1 MYKVKRFSKSKK
13 KGISTSDKVLGTG
26 IGLSSIA
33 AITAADNHSKYKD
46 LAKNKTSQ
54 FNRYRKELGKANE
67 FIRQEVRN
75 GGDRWKGIFG
85 KTVAEAD
92 KSALNYLKDMTNLH
106 KDSAKA
112 YRDKAKSSGKMAI
125 GAGLTAAGLIGAKY
139 AHDKL
144 SNKGG
149 SKDNKK

>member
-13 KGISTSDKVLGTG
+13 KSSTSDKVPGTG
-26 IGLSSIA
+26 IGLSSVV
-33 AITAADNHSKYKD
+33 AINASDRHSKYKD
-46 LAKNKTSQ
+46 LAKSNTSE
-54 FNRYRKELGKANE
+54 FNRYRNELGKASE

-75 GGDRWKGIFG
+75 GGDRWRNAFG
-85 KTVAEAD
+85 ESIARSD
-92 KSALNYLKDMTNLH
+92 KRALNTLKDAANFH
-106 KDSAKA
+106 KDAAKA